1 MACITDCPPP
11 GFSLKLPTIFK
22 EGEVEVPPPV
32 VAQDLGEAPP
42 AFDTWN
48 LSQFALFQVP
58 GVGMDDSY
66 DV

>member
-1 MACITDCPPP
+1 M
-11 GFSLKLPTIFK
+11 
-22 EGEVEVPPPV
+22 EVPPPV